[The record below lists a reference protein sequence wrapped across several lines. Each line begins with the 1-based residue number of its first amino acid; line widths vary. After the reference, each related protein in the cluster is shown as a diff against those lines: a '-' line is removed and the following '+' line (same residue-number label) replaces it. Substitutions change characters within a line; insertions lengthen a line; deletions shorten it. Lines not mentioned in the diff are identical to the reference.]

1 CSRGSKVKMANYTAA
16 DVKALRD
23 RSGAGMMDCKG
34 ALDEA
39 DGNVDKAL
47 EFLRLKGLKGV
58 TKREGRT
65 TSNGLILARVN
76 GGTGYLVELACE
88 TDFVAKTPKFV
99 ELADSVA
106 DAIAAAGAETLE
118 AALAANLGGKT
129 VSEAINDE
137 AAIMG
142 EKVELR
148 RVASLKDAAVDAY
161 LHRTSKDLPPQVGVL
176 VAFSG
181 SDAET
186 AHDVAVHIAAFSPTV
201 LSREDVDAE
210 TVATERRIAEETARN
225 EGKPEAALSKIVEGR
240 VTGFFK
246 ENVLLEQDFAKDTKQ
261 SVAKVLENAGVTVSA
276 FVRFRVGA

>member
-1 CSRGSKVKMANYTAA
+1 MANYTAA

-148 RVASLKDAAVDAY
+148 RVASLKDVAVDAY

-176 VAFSG
+176 VAYSG

-201 LSREDVDAE
+201 LSREDVDAD

-246 ENVLLEQDFAKDTKQ
+246 ENVLLEQDFAKDNKQ
-261 SVAKVLENAGVTVSA
+261 SVAKVLEAAGVTVSA

>member
-1 CSRGSKVKMANYTAA
+1 MANYTAA

-65 TSNGLILARVN
+65 TSNGLVVARVN
-76 GGTGYLVELACE
+76 GGTGYLIELACE

-99 ELADSVA
+99 ELAESVA
-106 DAIAAAGAETLE
+106 DAIAAAGAENLE

-129 VSEAINDE
+129 VSDAINDE

-176 VAFSG
+176 VAYSG

-246 ENVLLEQDFAKDTKQ
+246 ENVLLEQDFAKDNKQ
-261 SVAKVLENAGVTVSA
+261 SVAKVLETAGVTVSA

>member
-1 CSRGSKVKMANYTAA
+1 MANYTAA

-148 RVASLKDAAVDAY
+148 RVASLKDAAVDSY

-176 VAFSG
+176 VAYSG

-261 SVAKVLENAGVTVSA
+261 SVAKVLETAGVTVSA

>member
-1 CSRGSKVKMANYTAA
+1 MANYTAA
-16 DVKALRD
+16 DVKALRE

-39 DGNVDKAL
+39 DGNIDKAL

-65 TSNGLILARVN
+65 TSNGLIVARVN
-76 GGTGYLVELACE
+76 GGAGYLIELACE
-88 TDFVAKTPKFV
+88 TDFVAKAPKFI
-99 ELADSVA
+99 ELADKVA
-106 DAIAAAGAETLE
+106 DAVAAAGAETLE
-118 AALAANLGGKT
+118 AALAADLGGQT
-129 VSEAINDE
+129 VLAAINDE

-148 RVASLKDAAVDAY
+148 KVASLKDAAIDAY

-176 VAFSG
+176 VAYSG

-186 AHDVAVHIAAFSPTV
+186 AHDVAVHIAAFSPSV
-201 LSREDVDAE
+201 LTRDDVDAE
-210 TVATERRIAEETARN
+210 VVATERRIAEETARN

-261 SVAKVLENAGVTVSA
+261 TVAKVLENAGLTVSG